1 MKKEIPT
8 KKHLEKLAEYNLQ
21 TIPPEKWMS
30 VRYQPG
36 EAITREG
43 VEIENLALVIGGMA
57 KVYRTAPNGRNLI
70 LCYYLSDGVIGEIEL
85 LTRRKRDTST
95 VTAISEFEC
104 IAIDSEICAA
114 ELKTNIPFSN
124 KLGTTLAEKLE
135 RSTDNY
141 VLSALCSAEERLC
154 TYILQNAPTGLFRD
168 VLTDVACS
176 VGTSYRH
183 VLRLLSELCSEGIL
197 RKSESG
203 YEIMNR
209 EELIRRSRAT
219 MNQKSG
225 IVKKELR

>member
-1 MKKEIPT
+1 MEKEIQT

-21 TIPPEKWMS
+21 NIPPEKCIS

-43 VEIENLALVIGGMA
+43 VEIENLALVIDGMA

-85 LTRRKRDTST
+85 LTHRKFATST

-104 IAIDSEICAA
+104 VAINSEICAA
-114 ELKTNIPFSN
+114 ELKTNTPFLN

-154 TYILQNAPTGLFRD
+154 TYILQNAPSGLFRD

-176 VGTSYRH
+176 IGTSYRH
-183 VLRLLSELCSEGIL
+183 VFRLLSELNSEGIL

-203 YEIMNR
+203 YEILNR
-209 EELIRRSRAT
+209 DELIRRSRT
-219 MNQKSG
+219 VTNQKSRLN
-225 IVKKELR
+225 KDLY

>member
-8 KKHLEKLAEYNLQ
+8 KKNLEKLAEYNLQ
-21 TIPPEKWMS
+21 TTEPEKWTS
-30 VRYQPG
+30 VRNQQG
-36 EAITREG
+36 QAITREG
-43 VEIENLALVIGGMA
+43 VEIENLALVVSGMA

-85 LTRRKRDTST
+85 LTRRKLATST

-104 IAIDSEICAA
+104 VVIDSEICAA

-141 VLSALCSAEERLC
+141 VLAALCSAEERLC
-154 TYILQNAPTGLFRD
+154 TYILRNAPTGLFRD
-168 VLTDVACS
+168 LLTDVACS

-183 VLRLLSELCSEGIL
+183 VFRLLSELCNEGIL

-203 YEIMNR
+203 FEIMNR

-219 MNQKSG
+219 VNQKT
-225 IVKKELR
+225 EL

>member
-21 TIPPEKWMS
+21 TIPPEKWIS

-43 VEIENLALVIGGMA
+43 VEIENLALVVSGMA

-85 LTRRKRDTST
+85 LTRRKLATST

-135 RSTDNY
+135 R
-141 VLSALCSAEERLC
+141 
-154 TYILQNAPTGLFRD
+154 
-168 VLTDVACS
+168 
-176 VGTSYRH
+176 
-183 VLRLLSELCSEGIL
+183 
-197 RKSESG
+197 
-203 YEIMNR
+203 
-209 EELIRRSRAT
+209 
-219 MNQKSG
+219 
-225 IVKKELR
+225 

>member
-1 MKKEIPT
+1 M
-8 KKHLEKLAEYNLQ
+8 
-21 TIPPEKWMS
+21 
-30 VRYQPG
+30 
-36 EAITREG
+36 
-43 VEIENLALVIGGMA
+43 IG
-57 KVYRTAPNGRNLI
+57 KSNYSP
-70 LCYYLSDGVIGEIEL
+70 
-85 LTRRKRDTST
+85 RRKRATST

-176 VGTSYRH
+176 SVQVIVMSFVFCRSFVAKGSY
-183 VLRLLSELCSEGIL
+183 G
-197 RKSESG
+197 
-203 YEIMNR
+203 NP
-209 EELIRRSRAT
+209 RAR
-219 MNQKSG
+219 MK
-225 IVKKELR
+225 